1 MNQFILVSYANGNY
15 SKDLYM
21 KCLIY
26 RLVYKISDAPIEWFS
41 KRQSIL
47 VNNSILHSKIKHI
60 EIQFYFIR
68 KKSIIRDILINYVS
82 TSKQQVDIITKPLE
96 TIIHYCLQEA
106 IGILLKPNFE

>member
-41 KRQSIL
+41 KRQSIVDL
-47 VNNSILHSKIKHI
+47 STIEAKYWVFSKAA
-60 EIQFYFIR
+60 
-68 KKSIIRDILINYVS
+68 KKYYI
-82 TSKQQVDIITKPLE
+82 P
-96 TIIHYCLQEA
+96 TIDVKRTTNL
-106 IGILLKPNFE
+106 